1 MYMYMTS
8 LSFLNTERNS
18 LDLKIREPWRTWY
31 KKKAKVN
38 RSNES
43 LDYFVPSIYT
53 FLWFAICSVDSHIPF
68 SQVALSKSRERI
80 AIWRNELCKSWKWIA
95 IRGDEFN
102 RNFLRLPGRARKH
115 PSNVCTLPDVYIS
128 DMAAQVDRVVNLSK
142 KSLYSKKICL

>member
-1 MYMYMTS
+1 MYTTY

-18 LDLKIREPWRTWY
+18 LGLKIREPWRTWY
-31 KKKAKVN
+31 KKKKAKVN
-38 RSNES
+38 RSNEP

-80 AIWRNELCKSWKWIA
+80 AIWRNELCKSWEWIA

-102 RNFLRLPGRARKH
+102 RKH

-142 KSLYSKKICL
+142 KSLSLVTLQ